1 MDTVFVVRKVE
12 MDTVFV
18 VGKSRISK
26 IWNKCEKENK
36 KKKKRKKRVSL
47 KQNRYDIGGREG
59 GLQIAIVRK

>member
-36 KKKKRKKRVSL
+36 KKKREKR
-47 KQNRYDIGGREG
+47 G
-59 GLQIAIVRK
+59 